1 MDFYSPSIMYLQG
14 STSFRGVVLV
24 AVQLLGCC
32 GGEYDSGKPDQ
43 VAGDLLQPSN
53 YPLND

>member
-1 MDFYSPSIMYLQG
+1 MYLQG
-14 STSFRGVVLV
+14 SNAFRVVVLV

-32 GGEYDSGKPDQ
+32 GGERDSGKPDQ
-43 VAGDLLQPSN
+43 VAGDLWQPSN

>member
-1 MDFYSPSIMYLQG
+1 MYFYSPSVMYLQG
-14 STSFRGVVLV
+14 STAFRV

-32 GGEYDSGKPDQ
+32 AGECDSGKPDQ

>member
-1 MDFYSPSIMYLQG
+1 MYLQG
-14 STSFRGVVLV
+14 SNAFQVVVLV

-32 GGEYDSGKPDQ
+32 GGERDSGKPDQ
-43 VAGDLLQPSN
+43 VAGDLWQPSN